1 MPPTPPEPTAPARP
15 RRILILGA
23 GGRHKT
29 EDAIA
34 RGARHL
40 GHTAR
45 VVDVAGLARRLGTL
59 GLAVADRRAHAF
71 APDFVLCTRHA
82 HLLGAERLR
91 ALFAGRDTAVWYFDA
106 TPRAEV
112 TALARLAGT
121 LYVTYLAQV
130 PAYQREVPA
139 VRFLPQALDPG
150 QDRPA
155 TRIPAAYLCD
165 ASFVGSGPFPHR
177 WPLLRAV
184 AAACRLQIRGP
195 GWRGAPGDL
204 PVAGGEVRGRAFA
217 KVVAGAAVNFG
228 ANAVPAQDLD
238 RASASNRMWKILG
251 CGGFYLGQRVPDI
264 EGFARDGEH
273 CRWYASVEE
282 AVAITRWAIDRHD
295 DRVAIARAGRAHALA
310 HHTYAHRVAL
320 LVEGRGYDVG
330 ERGEGR
336 GEREQPANP

>member
-1 MPPTPPEPTAPARP
+1 MPATPPEPTAPARP
-15 RRILILGA
+15 RRILVLGA

-34 RGARHL
+34 RGARRL
-40 GHTAR
+40 GHAAR
-45 VVDVAGLARRLGTL
+45 VVDVAGLARRLGAL
-59 GLAVADRRAHAF
+59 GLAVAERRARAF
-71 APDFVLCTRHA
+71 EADFVLCTRHA
-82 HLLGAERLR
+82 HLLGTERLR
-91 ALFAGRDTAVWYFDA
+91 ALFAGHDAAVWYFDA
-106 TPRAEV
+106 TPRTEV

-130 PAYQREVPA
+130 PAYQREVPV

-155 TRIPAAYLCD
+155 TRIPAAYRCD

-195 GWRGAPGDL
+195 GWRGAPADL

-217 KVVAGAAVNFG
+217 KVVAGAAVNLG
-228 ANAVPAQDLD
+228 ANAVPAQDLE

-264 EGFARDGEH
+264 EVFARDGAH

-282 AVAITRWAIDRHD
+282 AVAITQWALAEPER
-295 DRVAIARAGRAHALA
+295 RAAIAAAGRKHALA
-310 HHTYAHRVAL
+310 QHTYAHRVRL
-320 LVEGRGYDVG
+320 LVEGRGYDIG
-330 ERGEGR
+330 ERGTGN
-336 GEREQPANP
+336 GER